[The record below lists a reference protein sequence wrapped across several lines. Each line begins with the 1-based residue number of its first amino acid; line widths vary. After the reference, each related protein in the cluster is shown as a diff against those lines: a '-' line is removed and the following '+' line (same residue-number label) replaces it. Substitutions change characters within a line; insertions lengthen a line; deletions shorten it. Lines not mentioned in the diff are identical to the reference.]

1 MDKIEI
7 EIHDMSEKIYELQKK
22 SEHLT
27 NGQRYAAINEIEK
40 CIAPLRND
48 LHHLELNM
56 YEQGADRERIKEQI
70 NNLLNQLSELENCK
84 SDLTARINTETE
96 HTRQQLNDRIV
107 NLIKEELAPLR
118 ESVAENKNEIFEVKE
133 SIHDLKI
140 EIIEM
145 EREREKKEAEKF
157 DRIKWIITG
166 CVGVLT
172 ALASLSLF
180 LEPSIR
186 ILIHMFFG

>member
-48 LHHLELNM
+48 LHNLELNM

-70 NNLLNQLSELENCK
+70 KTLLNQLSDLENCK
-84 SDLTARINTETE
+84 SDLTAKINTETE
-96 HTRQQLNDRIV
+96 HTRQQLNEKIID
-107 NLIKEELAPLR
+107 LIKGELAPLR
-118 ESVAENKNEIFEVKE
+118 SSVEENKNDIYEIKE
-133 SIHDLKI
+133 SINDLKI

-157 DRIKWIITG
+157 DKIKWILTG

-172 ALASLSLF
+172 ALASLALF

>member
-40 CIAPLRND
+40 CIAPLRKD
-48 LHHLELNM
+48 LHNLELNM

-70 NNLLNQLSELENCK
+70 NNLLNQLSDLENCK

-96 HTRQQLNDRIV
+96 STRQQLNDMIV

-118 ESVAENKNEIFEVKE
+118 QSVAENKDEIFEVKE

-145 EREREKKEAEKF
+145 EREREKTEAEKF

>member
-40 CIAPLRND
+40 CIAPLRKD
-48 LHHLELNM
+48 LHNLELNM

-70 NNLLNQLSELENCK
+70 NNLLNQLSDLENCK

-96 HTRQQLNDRIV
+96 STRQQLNDMIV
-107 NLIKEELAPLR
+107 NLILVEQIQDGGQSLDSGVSGDGYYDDTQDQQDGGMFVIA
-118 ESVAENKNEIFEVKE
+118 
-133 SIHDLKI
+133 HDLLV
-140 EIIEM
+140 
-145 EREREKKEAEKF
+145 AA
-157 DRIKWIITG
+157 G
-166 CVGVLT
+166 QQHG
-172 ALASLSLF
+172 S
-180 LEPSIR
+180 
-186 ILIHMFFG
+186 